1 VIGMRVRV
9 VAGAACVLAVGA
21 GIGGVALS
29 RGSGEAATAAET
41 PGATAEV
48 VRTDLVGRTD
58 VDGTL
63 GYADSYTITT
73 SRGGRLTWLPDVGDV
88 IRRGKRVYE
97 VDGRPVP
104 LFHGDTPLWR
114 RLYLG
119 VSDGKDVRVLERNLK
134 ALGYG
139 DDMTVD
145 TSFTWATAKAVKE
158 WQEDLGVDETG
169 RVSPE
174 DVVVQ
179 PGDLRV
185 AALRAALGGVA
196 RGEVLTAT
204 GTTRQVVVN
213 LPVTQQELARIG
225 DQVRVRLP
233 GGNTTTGKIT
243 EIGTTASAGSRS
255 GSGQA
260 QTGEGTETA
269 TIPVYVTLTDPS
281 AAGRLDGAPVTV
293 GFTSATRK
301 GVLAVPVTALLAEA
315 DGSYVVKV
323 VDGERTRRV
332 PVEVGSFAD
341 GLVEVSGAGLE
352 AGMRVEV
359 PGS

>member
-1 VIGMRVRV
+1 VIRVRIRV

-21 GIGGVALS
+21 GIGAVALS
-29 RGSGEAATAAET
+29 RGSGEAATAAEA

-48 VRTDLVGRTD
+48 VRTDLVSRTD

-63 GYADSYTITT
+63 SYADSYTVTT
-73 SRGGRLTWLPDVGDV
+73 SRGGRITWLPDVGDV
-88 IRRGKRVYE
+88 IKRGKRVYE
-97 VDGRPVP
+97 VDGKPVP

-114 RLYLG
+114 KLYYG

-139 DDMTVD
+139 DDLTVD
-145 TSFTWATAKAVKE
+145 TTFTWATAEAVEE
-158 WQEDLGVDETG
+158 WQEDLGLDETG

-174 DVVVQ
+174 DVVVE

-185 AALRAALGGVA
+185 SALRTALGGTA

-204 GTTRQVVVN
+204 GTTRQVTVN
-213 LPVTQQELARIG
+213 LPVTQQELAKVG

-233 GGNTTTGKIT
+233 GGTTTTGKIT
-243 EIGTTASAGSRS
+243 ELGTTASAGSEN
-255 GSGQA
+255 GGQA

-269 TIPVYVTLTDPS
+269 TIPVYITLTDPS

-301 GVLAVPVTALLAEA
+301 NVLAVPVTALLAEA
-315 DGSYVVKV
+315 DGSYAVEV

-341 GLVEVSGAGLE
+341 SLVEVSGPGLE